1 MIYKGFDI
9 KITPEKVLR
18 TISGGQAVEC
28 DGFIIEIY
36 GENKSVPFE
45 IFNVAVGLREMLQR
59 ENAPTYFTRFCAAAV
74 VVSIV
79 PTGLFFLLQRYYVEG
94 VTGGSVKG

>member
-45 IFNVAVGLREMLQR
+45 IFNVVVGFELI
-59 ENAPTYFTRFCAAAV
+59 ENNQEEIKQLVRDYIDLEKLKIRFE
-74 VVSIV
+74 
-79 PTGLFFLLQRYYVEG
+79 L
-94 VTGGSVKG
+94 

>member
-45 IFNVAVGLREMLQR
+45 IFNVAVGFELL
-59 ENAPTYFTRFCAAAV
+59 ENNQEEIKQLVRDYIDLKKLKIRFE
-74 VVSIV
+74 
-79 PTGLFFLLQRYYVEG
+79 L
-94 VTGGSVKG
+94 